1 MYKQNY
7 IRRSNHHFPIK
18 IVCLSTALILSALVF
33 MESAPVDGDRLAR
46 ADRQDV
52 LIFKEAVPAYRETIY
67 MSILS
72 SRKHR
77 LGALD
82 NPTVGLFISTDG
94 GATWHHRGWTGY
106 IRTFYTEAG
115 PDGTIWSACGNGILR
130 STDNGS
136 TWRITTGW
144 EITEVLKV
152 KVDPTQPAIVFGATA
167 YGIVRSTD
175 KGTTWQSKNSGLQ
188 STFTADVLI
197 DAAHSTRVFAATE
210 EGVYVS
216 TNRGDQW
223 RLAGLKGSGIRVL
236 AQDRLNSRLLYA
248 GTEEDGV
255 YISVNGGATWNS
267 SVDGLHHRTVYAI
280 APDPTSSRTIY
291 IGTHGGGVY
300 KSTDGGT
307 TWQQSSKGLINL
319 DVHSLGVLPSNPSLV
334 FAGTLNGGL
343 FRSTDGGLTWQFN
356 SQEEAQV
363 WGISIR

>member
-1 MYKQNY
+1 MTKKHHVHL
-7 IRRSNHHFPIK
+7 SDLHFPIK
-18 IVCLSTALILSALVF
+18 VICLSAALILSVVVF
-33 MESAPVDGDRLAR
+33 TESAPVDGGRLAR
-46 ADRQDV
+46 VEGKDASAFMK
-52 LIFKEAVPAYRETIY
+52 ITEAQGETIY

-115 PDGTIWSACGNGILR
+115 MDGTIWSACGNGVLR
-130 STDNGS
+130 STNKGS
-136 TWRITTGW
+136 SWRITTGW

-175 KGTTWQSKNSGLQ
+175 KGKTWQVKNNGLG
-188 STFTADVLI
+188 SPFTSDVLI
-197 DAAHSTRVFAATE
+197 DAAQSARVFAATE
-210 EGVYVS
+210 EGIYVS

-223 RLAGLKGSGIRVL
+223 RLAGLKGRGIRVL
-236 AQDRLNSRLLYA
+236 AQDRLNPKLLYA

-255 YISVNGGATWNS
+255 VI
-267 SVDGLHHRTVYAI
+267 SVDGGGRWKSSVSGLHHKTVYAI
-280 APDPTSSRTIY
+280 VPDPTDSRTIY

-300 KSTDGGT
+300 KSIDGGT
-307 TWQQSSKGLINL
+307 TWHQSSKGLTNL
-319 DVHSLGVLPSNPSLV
+319 DVHSLGVLPSNPSIV

-343 FRSTDGGLTWQFN
+343 FRSTDGGSTWQFN